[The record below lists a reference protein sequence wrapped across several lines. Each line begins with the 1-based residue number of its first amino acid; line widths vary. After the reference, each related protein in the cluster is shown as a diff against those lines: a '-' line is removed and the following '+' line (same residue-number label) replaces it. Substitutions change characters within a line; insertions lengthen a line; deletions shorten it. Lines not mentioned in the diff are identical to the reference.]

1 MDPGELKPIL
11 AVLALPPAGPL
22 LLALLG
28 LLLRARLRRTA
39 MLLLLTGI
47 GSLWMLSCQAVALLL
62 AQNALPQVPPLRET
76 RLAPVQAIVVLGGG
90 VVPYAPEYGS
100 PQLGGASIAR
110 LRYAAWL
117 ARRAAKP
124 LGFAGG
130 VGWSNVGTGAP
141 AEADLARA
149 LLAAE
154 YGLALTWVDNRSR
167 DTRENA
173 REMARLLRVDGVSRV
188 VLVTDSWHMPRAAA
202 AFRSAGLEVTP
213 APMGF
218 PVAGERP
225 LLQWLPSV
233 GGLGLSRTVLREW
246 LALRVAAFTPDL
258 P

>member
-11 AVLALPPAGPL
+11 AALALPPAGPL

-28 LLLRARLRRTA
+28 LLLLARHRRTA
-39 MLLLLTGI
+39 AALLLAGV
-47 GSLWMLSCQAVALLL
+47 GSLWVLSCHAVALLL
-62 AQNALPQVPPLRET
+62 AQQLLPQVPPLRPAG
-76 RLAPVQAIVVLGGG
+76 LAPVQAVVVLGGG

-100 PQLGGASIAR
+100 PQLGSASIAR
-110 LRYAAWL
+110 LRYGAWL

-130 VGWSNVGTGAP
+130 VGWSSVGTDTP

-149 LLAAE
+149 LLASE
-154 YGLALTWVDNRSR
+154 YGLSLTWVDNRSR
-167 DTRENA
+167 DTHENA
-173 REMARLLRVDGVSRV
+173 REMARLLRASGVTRV
-188 VLVTDSWHMPRAAA
+188 ALVTDSWHMPRAAE
-202 AFRSAGLEVTP
+202 AFRAAGLEVTP
-213 APMGF
+213 AAMGY

-225 LLQWLPSV
+225 LLQWLPSI

-246 LALRVAAFTPDL
+246 LALRVAAFTADL

>member
-1 MDPGELKPIL
+1 MEPGELKPIL

-28 LLLRARLRRTA
+28 LLLLARHRRAA
-39 MLLLLTGI
+39 AVLLLAGI
-47 GSLWMLSCQAVALLL
+47 GGLWVLSCHAVALLL
-62 AQNALPQVPPLRET
+62 AQHLLPQVAPLRPAA
-76 RLAPVQAIVVLGGG
+76 LAPVQAIVVLGGG

-100 PQLGGASIAR
+100 PQLGSASIAR
-110 LRYAAWL
+110 LRYGAWL
-117 ARRAAKP
+117 ARGSAKP

-130 VGWSNVGTGAP
+130 VGWSSAGTGAP
-141 AEADLARA
+141 AEAELARA
-149 LLAAE
+149 LLAGE
-154 YGLALTWVDNRSR
+154 YGLALTWVDHRSR

-173 REMARLLRVDGVSRV
+173 WEMARLLRASGVSRV
-188 VLVTDSWHMPRAAA
+188 ALVTDSWHMPRAAA
-202 AFRSAGLEVTP
+202 AFRATGLEVVP

-246 LALRVAAFTPDL
+246 LALRVAALTADL